1 MLRKFLFSFQLKEIS
16 VFPSACKA
24 ARYRDHFQFVDPG
37 ITWVSEHCVFFQCSD
52 YILSRILYQSIEQS
66 S

>member
-1 MLRKFLFSFQLKEIS
+1 MLRKFLVLFQLKEIS

-24 ARYRDHFQFVDPG
+24 TGYWDHFQFVDPG

-52 YILSRILYQSIEQS
+52 YILSRSFYRSIEQTS
-66 S
+66 